1 MAQPNSTLIFPAHCS
16 QIAGWFSTFHWK
28 CLKLYEQP
36 LEFGTCDK
44 ERIKR
49 DPPYIVFTLGSIPST
64 MLPVLISFC
73 NAVILSP
80 FQIVSQEF
88 LPRSWIPPALFYGS
102 WAKHAYCLI
111 LLSLVPKDAAAHVS
125 NHKLHGMESPSSST
139 KTWKFLPSSPI
150 PLKLTPRLASS
161 DPHFPGWDLLWWPV
175 YTAQVMFECSWWRL
189 TPFAAVGVHGS

>member
-1 MAQPNSTLIFPAHCS
+1 
-16 QIAGWFSTFHWK
+16 
-28 CLKLYEQP
+28 
-36 LEFGTCDK
+36 
-44 ERIKR
+44 
-49 DPPYIVFTLGSIPST
+49 

-88 LPRSWIPPALFYGS
+88 LPRSWSPPALFYGS
-102 WAKHAYCLI
+102 CAKHSYCLI

-150 PLKLTPRLASS
+150 PSGWPLDLHHPITTFQGLTVVASLHS
-161 DPHFPGWDLLWWPV
+161 TGHVGMQPILRRRQQAKGHPPNHQQEAREAGQAAELLGCLCRFPHRPA
-175 YTAQVMFECSWWRL
+175 T
-189 TPFAAVGVHGS
+189 